1 MLHIIKVSL
10 EKTEAGESRIPRK
23 NTKRKRGRSGRKPI
37 RNGNAGRVVFQENK
51 REAGAAGELP
61 PRAEGHHLFAG
72 QNFMVSAPLRGR
84 TRHAQGH
91 RTIFRLFSRHGIG
104 DREPSGGKG
113 HVYLETNENDRRAKN
128 VRLTEKEKIT
138 FRQIQCEHR
147 QTEEML
153 LKGFSNEEKEKFSE
167 YLERVYKN
175 LE

>member
-1 MLHIIKVSL
+1 METQVGLYFKKISEKL
-10 EKTEAGESRIPRK
+10 ERQA
-23 NTKRKRGRSGRKPI
+23 NC
-37 RNGNAGRVVFQENK
+37 
-51 REAGAAGELP
+51 
-61 PRAEGHHLFAG
+61 
-72 QNFMVSAPLRGR
+72 
-84 TRHAQGH
+84 
-91 RTIFRLFSRHGIG
+91 
-104 DREPSGGKG
+104 
-113 HVYLETNENDRRAKN
+113 RRAKN

>member
-61 PRAEGHHLFAG
+61 PREDEPVTLRDIERFFDCSHAT
-72 QNFMVSAPLRGR
+72 VSG
-84 TRHAQGH
+84 
-91 RTIFRLFSRHGIG
+91 IVNRLV
-104 DREPSGGKG
+104 EKG

-128 VRLTEKEKIT
+128 VRLTEKEEIT

>member
-1 MLHIIKVSL
+1 MYFKNIIEKLERQANCRRAQRDITFSQGKILWYLHRCEDEPVTLRDIERFFDCSHATVS
-10 EKTEAGESRIPRK
+10 GIV
-23 NTKRKRGRSGRKPI
+23 N
-37 RNGNAGRVVFQENK
+37 
-51 REAGAAGELP
+51 
-61 PRAEGHHLFAG
+61 
-72 QNFMVSAPLRGR
+72 
-84 TRHAQGH
+84 
-91 RTIFRLFSRHGIG
+91 RLV
-104 DREPSGGKG
+104 EKG

>member
-1 MLHIIKVSL
+1 METQVGLYFKKISEKLERQANCRRAQRDSTFSQGKILWYLHRCEDEPVTLRDIERFFDCSHATVS
-10 EKTEAGESRIPRK
+10 GIV
-23 NTKRKRGRSGRKPI
+23 N
-37 RNGNAGRVVFQENK
+37 
-51 REAGAAGELP
+51 
-61 PRAEGHHLFAG
+61 
-72 QNFMVSAPLRGR
+72 
-84 TRHAQGH
+84 
-91 RTIFRLFSRHGIG
+91 RLV
-104 DREPSGGKG
+104 EKG